1 MTTLT
6 IDTHAF
12 IKRLT
17 AVGMPE
23 AQAEAVTSLVKE
35 AQDSAAGELAT
46 KADLRHEL
54 ARIESAIEIAKR
66 DLTIRLGVMI
76 GVGVAFLSA
85 IKFFGH

>member
-1 MTTLT
+1 MTLA
-6 IDTHAF
+6 IDAHAF

-17 AVGMPE
+17 AAGMPE

-35 AQDSAAGELAT
+35 AQDGAAGELAT

-54 ARIESAIEIAKR
+54 ARIESVIEIAKR
-66 DLTIRLGVMI
+66 DLTIRLGAMI
-76 GVGVAFLSA
+76 GVGVTFLSA